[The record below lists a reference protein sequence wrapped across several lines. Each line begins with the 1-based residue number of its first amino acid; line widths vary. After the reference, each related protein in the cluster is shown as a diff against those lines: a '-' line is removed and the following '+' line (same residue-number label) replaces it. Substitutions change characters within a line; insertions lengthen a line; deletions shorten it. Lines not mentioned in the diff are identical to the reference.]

1 MRMKREF
8 LQRQMERIAA
18 MLGKPTGSAWVR
30 EGDKNR
36 AIIGTWSL
44 DYNPIYGGYNVEEI
58 VNELGAIHHPLGGT
72 RMTGE
77 AFSNALSMVA
87 AALEL
92 SRREVAQHGK

>member
-1 MRMKREF
+1 MRIKRA
-8 LQRQMERIAA
+8 LVQKQMERIAA

-58 VNELGAIHHPLGGT
+58 VNESGAIRHPLGGT
-72 RMTGE
+72 RMKGE

-87 AALEL
+87 EALEL
-92 SRREVAQHGK
+92 SRPEVR